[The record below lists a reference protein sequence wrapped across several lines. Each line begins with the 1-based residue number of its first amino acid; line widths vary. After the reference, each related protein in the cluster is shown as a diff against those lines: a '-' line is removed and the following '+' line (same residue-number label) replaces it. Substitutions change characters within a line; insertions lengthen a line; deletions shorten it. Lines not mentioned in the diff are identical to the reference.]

1 MRHPVSYLFYISS
14 LGRRVLATA
23 PTLGG
28 SLDIGV
34 RWRLILKRSSPA
46 QQRCWLDWRYVYIL
60 PTIQQTAAEGH
71 RCSKYSFQIVTA
83 DVVGFSLGMFES
95 MWFIAWWAVKCCWI
109 VEWCTHFSISYD
121 NIEYFIFRSLMFK
134 TNNNIRSAKCAAR
147 RRWKFTKWVCTH
159 MCHPRTSL
167 ATPTLDSAPSQMIN
181 IGDRMFLVVAVA

>member
-1 MRHPVSYLFYISS
+1 M
-14 LGRRVLATA
+14 T
-23 PTLGG
+23 T
-28 SLDIGV
+28 DI
-34 RWRLILKRSSPA
+34 KA
-46 QQRCWLDWRYVYIL
+46 QQ
-60 PTIQQTAAEGH
+60 PGTAALLTRLEMFIHSTNNSANSRGTAVQEIFFSD
-71 RCSKYSFQIVTA
+71 CNSGTA

-181 IGDRMFLVVAVA
+181 IGDIMFLVVAVA